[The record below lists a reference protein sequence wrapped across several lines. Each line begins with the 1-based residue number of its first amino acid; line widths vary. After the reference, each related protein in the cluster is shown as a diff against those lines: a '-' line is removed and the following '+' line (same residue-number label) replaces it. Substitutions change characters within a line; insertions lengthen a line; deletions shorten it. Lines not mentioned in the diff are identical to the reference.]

1 MTPTVLSLSLFS
13 HFSPF
18 TVVTAAAAT
27 AIPTIVVFI
36 FPVLLCSILLCAVL
50 CCAVLCCAALGAVVS
65 FIFLSSP
72 FMHVHLLPY
81 LIPIRRNSV
90 VLLEVRALAV
100 NYLRSPLARA
110 IPLLFLASFVR
121 PYPRCSCTCPLI
133 SRLYFRGSLY
143 SHTFFCTL
151 QPRNLFKNPVSLER
165 GSSLPLS
172 PCYMP
177 CIRPWLLE
185 RGSQLIIHA

>member
-1 MTPTVLSLSLFS
+1 
-13 HFSPF
+13 
-18 TVVTAAAAT
+18 
-27 AIPTIVVFI
+27 
-36 FPVLLCSILLCAVL
+36 
-50 CCAVLCCAALGAVVS
+50 
-65 FIFLSSP
+65 
-72 FMHVHLLPY
+72 MHVHLLPY

-185 RGSQLIIHA
+185 RGSQLIIHAWFLRVITIHQVCHSRRFFVHETLMVRSRTFQL